1 MLNCRFEK
9 IEKVQ
14 TYKTFLRKKI
24 EPQNVASARN
34 RNDIHSKKMQNS
46 SKTSLKNHYNRF

>member
-34 RNDIHSKKMQNS
+34 RKWY
-46 SKTSLKNHYNRF
+46 TFEKNAKLIKNLSEKPL